1 MKIRRDIVIAGLL
14 GLVLA
19 VSAHGGN
26 GQTSIFDSGRSAPTS
41 PAVSTSASHHKIG
54 RHEAARPVRHRRH
67 KHHRAAQG

>member
-26 GQTSIFDSGRSAPTS
+26 GQTSIFDSPRSAPTS
-41 PAVSTSASHHKIG
+41 PAVSTSASHHKTG
-54 RHEAARPVRHRRH
+54 RHGAARAAR
-67 KHHRAAQG
+67 HHRAKHHGTAQG